1 MCGGFGGGSSNND
14 QGRIIAGGRGSNIA
28 VRRKSKTAQTI
39 QNTMAGI
46 AGSMLFPGGGLALT
60 EASKRAN
67 TAEFDLRTG
76 VGTAQKSPG
85 GLGKDSARDKARD
98 LLASAQGSAQGT
110 PKEKAA
116 KIMTDTQDKRKK
128 AKAKVSAGPTKRS
141 STLLAGRKI
150 AEDKLKTALGQ

>member
-39 QNTMAGI
+39 QDTMAGF
-46 AGSMLFPGGGLALT
+46 AGSLLFPGGGLALS
-60 EASKRAN
+60 EFSKRAN

-98 LLASAQGSAQGT
+98 LLAAGKLT
-110 PKEKAA
+110 PKDKAA
-116 KIMTDTQDKRKK
+116 KIMADTQNKRKK
-128 AKAKVSAGPTKRS
+128 AKASAGPTKRG
-141 STLLAGRKI
+141 STLLAGRQI
-150 AEDKLKTALGQ
+150 AEDKFKTLLGQ